1 MGFFRRRDETLN
13 EILLREAG
21 LARPQPAE
29 PEPVSPPAPFD
40 PLAGSYPAD
49 SGYGVWHR
57 AVARPSA
64 ADAMVVVRA
73 PQLAGESVEFVT
85 LPSGDVIVE
94 EERGDADLSPL
105 ADAVEAT
112 LAPPYRAHA
121 LRQHGDLWG
130 VAATRLDVR
139 SFSCDAGD
147 ELELLQL
154 GGHRTLTVDG
164 ASSDLQIPELER
176 AGEEQPGEDYNVH
189 AQRIDGDFW
198 EIRAAAL

>member
-1 MGFFRRRDETLN
+1 MGFFRRRRDETLN

-21 LARPQPAE
+21 LGESAGPQPAAPP
-29 PEPVSPPAPFD
+29 PEPAV
-40 PLAGSYPAD
+40 PLAPLDPSAG
-49 SGYGVWHR
+49 
-57 AVARPSA
+57 ARPGV

-73 PQLAGESVEFVT
+73 PQLDGESIEFVT
-85 LPSGDVIVE
+85 LPGGDVIVE

-112 LAPPYRAHA
+112 LAAPYRAYA
-121 LRQHGDLWG
+121 QRQHGDLWG
-130 VAATRLDVR
+130 VAATEIDVL

-147 ELELLQL
+147 EIELVRL
-154 GGHRTLTVDG
+154 GGRRTVTVDG
-164 ASSDLQIPELER
+164 APSDLQIPELER
-176 AGEEQPGEDYNVH
+176 AGEEQPGGDYTVS